1 MTAFF
6 VERKDYVKPGEN
18 TKAEE
23 GTTSELKVTF
33 NASMTVSKP
42 AKTTPTRSHSA
53 TAPVLTLTAERDG
66 QKGRSV
72 ITLRD
77 NADNTYQP
85 QEDAVVLLDSEL
97 DAPVAYSVAGNRAT
111 QVNALRSIDNIPVG
125 VYNSRKGDVSLT
137 IEGISQLAEP
147 LYLYDSYTRSS
158 TLLESDSY
166 TLDLSG
172 ESHGRYYLRSSA
184 TGSIDTNAIAIYSV
198 KNGKVIVSSTEEVR
212 NIKVYFAKL
221 ARRSRR

>member
-1 MTAFF
+1 M
-6 VERKDYVKPGEN
+6 
-18 TKAEE
+18 
-23 GTTSELKVTF
+23 
-33 NASMTVSKP
+33 
-42 AKTTPTRSHSA
+42 
-53 TAPVLTLTAERDG
+53 
-66 QKGRSV
+66 
-72 ITLRD
+72 
-77 NADNTYQP
+77 
-85 QEDAVVLLDSEL
+85 
-97 DAPVAYSVAGNRAT
+97 
-111 QVNALRSIDNIPVG
+111 NALRSIDNIPVG

-212 NIKVYFAKL
+212 NIKVYSLNGTQIKEMNINTTQHTFNLPKGIYIVRAEGNADAVKTEKVMV
-221 ARRSRR
+221 R